1 LFKNE
6 QSLGA
11 DTVKCRRQPLIDAIS
26 LASIRLNARPP
37 SKWNFKLSGPFGS
50 MADIRRHKFSNMN
63 WKNQMRKTLMASVA
77 AAALLAAT
85 GLATAQGVNQ
95 GGVKEAPTAAA
106 PKADTAAPMNAPAA
120 KGAET
125 TAPGAASKETT
136 PQHAQGKPDAAKAT
150 TGEMKVD
157 SKTKASDSTTP
168 TAKDLKN
175 PTAAETRPTSESK
188 TTTGEMKPDSKA
200 KASDSAT
207 TSKDLKTP
215 TAETKP
221 STSDSKTTGNAATSA
236 TAAPPAE
243 KRTQITSAIKQ
254 EKVEETTNVNFN
266 ISVGTAVPAGI
277 HYYPMPSRIVEI
289 YPEWRGYDFILVR
302 GRYIVLRPHTHEIVY
317 IIEG

>member
-1 LFKNE
+1 
-6 QSLGA
+6 
-11 DTVKCRRQPLIDAIS
+11 
-26 LASIRLNARPP
+26 
-37 SKWNFKLSGPFGS
+37 
-50 MADIRRHKFSNMN
+50 
-63 WKNQMRKTLMASVA
+63 MRKTLMVSVA
-77 AAALLAAT
+77 VAALLAAT

-95 GGVKEAPTAAA
+95 GGVKEAPAAVA
-106 PKADTAAPMNAPAA
+106 PNADTAAPMNAPAA

-125 TAPGAASKETT
+125 APGAASKESV
-136 PQHAQGKPDAAKAT
+136 PQHAQGKPDAKT

-157 SKTKASDSTTP
+157 GKSKASDSTAPAT
-168 TAKDLKN
+168 TSKDMKN
-175 PTAAETRPTSESK
+175 PTAETKPTSDSK
-188 TTTGEMKPDSKA
+188 TTTGEMKADGKTKP
-200 KASDSAT
+200 SDSAT

-221 STSDSKTTGNAATSA
+221 SAFDSKTTGNAATSA

-254 EKVEETTNVNFN
+254 EKVEEVTNVNFN
-266 ISVGTAVPAGI
+266 VSIGTAVPAGVRY
-277 HYYPMPSRIVEI
+277 HPMPSRIVEI